1 MKNPGEPA
9 GMTSKPLLDNYTP
22 EYQEITENRRMT
34 MNSFKK
40 FSWKYISWG
49 NET

>member
-34 MNSFKK
+34 MAF
-40 FSWKYISWG
+40 FSSLS
-49 NET
+49 